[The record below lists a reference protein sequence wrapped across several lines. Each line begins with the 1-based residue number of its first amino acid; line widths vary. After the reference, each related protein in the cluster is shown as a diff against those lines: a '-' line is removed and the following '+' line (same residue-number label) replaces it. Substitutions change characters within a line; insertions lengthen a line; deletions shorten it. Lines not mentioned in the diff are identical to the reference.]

1 MGITEAQKEDRSRY
15 LGSSDLP
22 IILGKTPE
30 AWGSP
35 EDVRLRKTGRLSSE
49 PEPGANDPRTH
60 GTIREPA
67 ILSWA
72 ETQIGKLRRN
82 VFRRSSVLGC
92 HVDAVA
98 LDDDGKPVEAK
109 YSPRGQDWGRPG
121 TDEVPESVI
130 IQCHVHMIC
139 TERDY
144 CYVPADIR
152 GSFGMYHVKRSA
164 NLADWI
170 QDFAEQWWEEHVV
183 LDKPCEELPTMR
195 SLTLLKRVPNK
206 TVDVAPELF
215 AEHERAKAERTAVE
229 KRVKAAKQAIIA
241 AMGNA
246 EAARADGMDFEY
258 TYMEVEKQGYTVK
271 PQKGRKFQKKKIDK
285 GGE

>member
-22 IILGKTPE
+22 VILGKTPE

-35 EDVRLRKTGRLSSE
+35 EDIRLHKTGHLLPE

-67 ILSWA
+67 ILNWA

-82 VFRRSSVLGC
+82 VFRRNGVFGC
-92 HVDAVA
+92 HVDAIA
-98 LDDDGKPVEAK
+98 LGDDGKPVEAK
-109 YSPRGQDWGRPG
+109 YSPRGQEWGRPG
-121 TDEVPESVI
+121 TDEVPEYVI
-130 IQCHVHMIC
+130 IQCHVHMLC
-139 TERDY
+139 TRHDY
-144 CYVPADIR
+144 CYVPADVR
-152 GSFGMYHVKRSA
+152 GSFGMYHVERSA

-183 LDKPCEELPTMR
+183 QDKPCGEPPTMR
-195 SLTLLKRVPNK
+195 SLALLKRVPNK
-206 TVDVAPELF
+206 TAEVNPELF
-215 AEHERAKAERTAVE
+215 VEHEIAKAERTAAE
-229 KRVKAAKQAIIA
+229 KRVKAAKQTIIA

-246 EAARADGMDFEY
+246 EAAWADGMDFEY
-258 TYMEVEKQGYTVK
+258 TYMESEKQGYTVK
-271 PQKGRKFQKKKIDK
+271 PQKSRKFQKKKIQK
-285 GGE
+285 GDE